1 MGDLAWSGF
10 VVRPFGKRTVQPKSG
25 PAYEVDFE
33 QVQRAL
39 IDPAMAA
46 AGIAGSTTEKIFEAG
61 NIRED
66 MFQLLAHAD
75 IVIADISLHNANV
88 FYELG
93 ARHALRP
100 KRTFLI
106 RYAGDEVPFDIKTDR
121 YLSYE
126 RDDPGAALAALVRG
140 LQATLADREGV
151 DSPIFKLLPALKA
164 PSVRDLVPVP
174 QDFREEL
181 RWAQENRRTG
191 HLALLAEEVQARPWG
206 AEGLRG
212 VAAALAGLK
221 AFAAARDAWEAVRT
235 RLDRDLEADLKL
247 ATLHQK
253 MQDLAASDSAIER
266 ALTLHGDI
274 PPARRA
280 EALSLR
286 GSNAKERWMAG
297 WGEQPPAALAEVA
310 LHSEHLRQA
319 GEAYAAGFAADL
331 NHHYSG
337 INALAM
343 TRVRLALAQARPDAW
358 EAAFDSDTEA
368 QRALDKLQE
377 QVQDLQ
383 GAVQLSLQ
391 RGAAAEAPGSEDLR
405 WVHCSMA
412 DALLLR
418 QEKPP
423 RVLAGYR
430 RALDGAPPF
439 FFDVVRRQLA
449 MYRRLG
455 LFADTLAALAPLLD
469 GLESSARAS
478 AAAVAGTAAPAPA
491 AVAPD
496 RVLLFTGHRIDEPG
510 RPAPR
515 FPAGQEPVARQ
526 ALRDQLAALRAAW
539 GPDARVLGLAGGAN
553 GGDLLFH
560 EVCAE
565 QGIPT
570 ELYLLMPDA
579 PFIAASVRADP
590 AVDSVPGW
598 IERFHQA
605 QARCAA
611 AGALHRLS
619 SRNEQPAELPAW
631 LGRPAGYN
639 VWERNNRWMLQSAL
653 ALGPRKLTLLA
664 LWDGQGGDAPGGT
677 QHMVDAARAAGAAV
691 RIIDTRALFGLSG
704 AG

>member
-1 MGDLAWSGF
+1 MADTAWSGF
-10 VVRPFGKRTVQPKSG
+10 VVRPFGKRTVRPASG
-25 PAYEVDFE
+25 EPYEVDFD
-33 QVQRAL
+33 QVQRTL

-46 AGIAGSTTEKIFEAG
+46 AGIAGSTTETIFQAG

-121 YLSYE
+121 YLSYD
-126 RDDPGAALAALVRG
+126 RLNPAAAVEALGRG

-181 RWAQENRRTG
+181 RWAQENRRIG
-191 HLALLAEEVQARPWG
+191 HLVLLAEEVQRRPWG

-212 VAAALAGLK
+212 VAAALAALK
-221 AFAAARDAWEAVRT
+221 AYEPARQAWEAVRT
-235 RLDRDLEADLKL
+235 RLDHDLEADLKL

-253 MQDLAASDSAIER
+253 MKDLAASDSAIER

-286 GSNAKERWMAG
+286 GSNAKERWMAS
-297 WGEQPPAALAEVA
+297 WGTARREALAEVA

-343 TRVRLALAQARPDAW
+343 TRVRLALAEARPDAW
-358 EAAFDSDTEA
+358 EAAFESDTEA

-418 QEKPP
+418 QEKPA

-449 MYRRLG
+449 MYEQLG
-455 LFADTLAALAPLLD
+455 LFEATLVALAPVIAA
-469 GLESSARAS
+469 LEAAS
-478 AAAVAGTAAPAPA
+478 RAAAGGAAPASAPA
-491 AVAPD
+491 ATPPS
-496 RVLLFTGHRIDEPG
+496 RVVLFTGHRLDEAG
-510 RPAPR
+510 RARPR
-515 FPAGQEPVARQ
+515 FPPAAEGRAREAIAQ
-526 ALRDQLAALRAAW
+526 ALQQLREAW
-539 GPDARVLGLAGGAN
+539 GPEARVLGLAGGAN

-565 QGIPT
+565 QGIAT

-579 PFIAASVRADP
+579 PFIAASVRTDP
-590 AVDSVPGW
+590 ASDSRPGW
-598 IERFHQA
+598 VDRFHAVQD
-605 QARCAA
+605 RCAA

-619 SRNEQPAELPAW
+619 QSSELPSW
-631 LGRPAGYN
+631 LGRTSDYS

-653 ALGPRKLTLLA
+653 AYGARKLTLLA

-677 QHMVDAARAAGAAV
+677 QHMVDAATAAGATV
-691 RIIDTRALFGLSG
+691 QILDTRTLFDL
-704 AG
+704 A